1 MFSDQPIIEAEPEEL
16 RIGDSRSVLIVDD
29 DEGQTEILSFHLKKQ
44 GFTTLTENNG
54 KSGLKTAKDERPDL
68 IVLDIH
74 MPDLSGLEICERLND
89 EIATCN
95 IPVIILSGS
104 DETDVVRQARLAGSR
119 FFVRKPYDPNVLLTL
134 IQSALGSDW

>member
-1 MFSDQPIIEAEPEEL
+1 MLSDQPIVEAEPEEL
-16 RIGDSRSVLIVDD
+16 CIGDSRSVLIVDD
-29 DEGQTEILSFHLKKQ
+29 DAGQTEILSFHLKKQ
-44 GFTTLTENNG
+44 GFTTLTENSG
-54 KSGLKTAKDERPDL
+54 KSGLKTAKDEHPDL